1 MTPYLIIDNDMC
13 LALENAAI
21 KGVDVRIIVPHI
33 PDKKIVFEMTK
44 TFYERLMKAGVK
56 IYEYEKGFVHAKC
69 YLVDDEIG
77 MVGTINMDYRSLVHH
92 FENGVWMYK
101 TDCLKDIKKDMLDT
115 MEKSI
120 YINPENIKV
129 NLLKR
134 FIRSIVRIF
143 APLL

>member
-1 MTPYLIIDNDMC
+1 
-13 LALENAAI
+13 
-21 KGVDVRIIVPHI
+21 
-33 PDKKIVFEMTK
+33 
-44 TFYERLMKAGVK
+44 MKVGVK

-69 YLVDDEIG
+69 YLVDDETS

-101 TDCLKDIKKDMLDT
+101 TDCLVDIKADMLAT
-115 MEKSI
+115 MGKSI